1 MGRNFHEACMIGTN
15 FQLMRILVIEDNKPL
30 ATALRH
36 RFTDQGHAATIVF
49 DGLSGR
55 QFLLQEDFDLVILD
69 INLPG
74 TSGLDLLAEARRKD
88 VSAPVLLLTAR
99 DSVADR
105 VTGLD
110 SGADDYLVKPFEM
123 EELDARVRALL
134 RRKPSPQETSETIGP
149 LTIRLDG
156 RWVSANGID
165 LGLTRKEFAALEC
178 LVERRGGLITKS
190 QLIDHVYGVGEE
202 ASESNIEVLISRLRK
217 KLSPFHIEIRVARGL
232 GYHLKTP

>member
-1 MGRNFHEACMIGTN
+1 
-15 FQLMRILVIEDNKPL
+15 MRILVIEDNKAL

-36 RFTDQGHAATIVF
+36 RFTDQGHAATVVF

-74 TSGLDLLAEARRKD
+74 ASGLDLLAEARRMD

-105 VTGLD
+105 VPGLD

-123 EELDARVRALL
+123 DELDARVRALL
-134 RRKPSPQETSETIGP
+134 RRKPSPQESSETIGA
-149 LTIRLDG
+149 LTIHRHG
-156 RWVSANGID
+156 RWVSANGTD
-165 LGLTRKEFAALEC
+165 LALARKEFAALEC
-178 LVERRGGLITKS
+178 LMDRRGGLVTKS
-190 QLIDHVYGVGEE
+190 QLIDHIYGIGED
-202 ASESNIEVLISRLRK
+202 ASEGNVEVLISRLRK
-217 KLSPFHIEIRVARGL
+217 KLMPHDIEIRVARGL
-232 GYHLKTP
+232 GYHIKAPE

>member
-1 MGRNFHEACMIGTN
+1 
-15 FQLMRILVIEDNKPL
+15 MRILVIEDNKAL

-36 RFTDQGHAATIVF
+36 RFNDQGHAATVVF

-74 TSGLDLLAEARRKD
+74 ASGLDLLAEARRID

-123 EELDARVRALL
+123 DELDARVRALL
-134 RRKPSPQETSETIGP
+134 RRKPSPQESSETIGA
-149 LTIRLDG
+149 LTIHRHG
-156 RWVSANGID
+156 RWVSANGTD
-165 LGLTRKEFAALEC
+165 LALARKEFAALEC
-178 LVERRGGLITKS
+178 LMDRRGGLVTKS
-190 QLIDHVYGVGEE
+190 QLIDHIYGIGED
-202 ASESNIEVLISRLRK
+202 ASEGNVEVLISRLRK
-217 KLSPFHIEIRVARGL
+217 KLMPHDIEIRVARGL
-232 GYHLKTP
+232 GYHIKAPE